1 MNDDEQEYLDAKE
14 VSQVRSSSAATAQQI
29 AADHKERTVHNED
42 FLNELRK
49 VDIDS
54 DEYQWVKDRYPEMFT
69 GVRAVSNRGDHWDE
83 EADLRMANK
92 RERAV
97 AEARPGR
104 LLRTRPFM
112 LAAMRGDDTPPA
124 SAYNDADIPGSP
136 EYWKKQVARM
146 DPTDSP
152 ITSEKV
158 RVINGAAE
166 AAADLMSLS
175 RNAAGLD
182 AVSTVKTDSTVR
194 KQSEEDTTASRLG
207 RVLE

>member
-1 MNDDEQEYLDAKE
+1 MNDEQEEYLNAKE
-14 VSQVRSSSAATAQQI
+14 ESELRSRSAATAQQI
-29 AADHKERTVHNED
+29 AANHKERTIHNED

-54 DEYQWVKDRYPEMFT
+54 DEYDWVEERYPEMFS
-69 GVRAVSNRGDHWDE
+69 GIRAVSNRGDHWAQ

-92 RERAV
+92 RERAI

-104 LLRTRPFM
+104 LLRNRPFM
-112 LAAMRGDDTPPA
+112 LAAMRGDETPPA
-124 SAYNDADIPGSP
+124 AAYNDGDIPGSP
-136 EYWKKQVARM
+136 EYWREQVAAM
-146 DPTDSP
+146 ETTDSP

-194 KQSEEDTTASRLG
+194 KQSEDESTASRVG
-207 RVLE
+207 RMLE